1 MLSFLKCVYYKLK
14 VLYLVHIVFL
24 LGSTAP
30 CTACYILRDLEG
42 VDVGEKQEKGI
53 SKSSTSEMA
62 SQAEK

>member
-1 MLSFLKCVYYKLK
+1 M
-14 VLYLVHIVFL
+14 FL

-53 SKSSTSEMA
+53 KSSTSEMA
-62 SQAEK
+62 SQAE